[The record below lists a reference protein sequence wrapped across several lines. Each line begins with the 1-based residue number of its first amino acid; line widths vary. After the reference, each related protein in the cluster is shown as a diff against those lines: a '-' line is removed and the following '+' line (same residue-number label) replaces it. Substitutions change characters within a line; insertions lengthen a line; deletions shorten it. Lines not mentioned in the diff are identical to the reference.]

1 MDFIRALLKV
11 VKWGGRI
18 EDIQIIR
25 MHTRLEIQSPDIEIL
40 NGDEGINEIEE
51 IGRDLRGI

>member
-40 NGDEGINEIEE
+40 NGDEAINEIEE